1 MTILF
6 FWTAP
11 NNTAILF
18 MQRLI
23 GQYSGLEHGTLIIA
37 LAAMHGNEPAGV
49 RALRNLFDM
58 LDNEPTKNP
67 HFQFRGRLVGFIGNI
82 QALERKMRFV
92 KKDLNRQLTKE
103 HIERLKAF
111 HLVELGE
118 ISTPSNEL
126 LFEDLEL
133 KELMQ
138 YIENEIITY
147 KPSKLILLD
156 LHTTSASGGI
166 FTIVS
171 EQEESLK
178 IASELYAP
186 VVKGFVQGVGGS
198 TLHYF
203 NQDNT
208 GVPTVALAF
217 EAGQHDDPFS
227 VRRTIAWLVNCLRS
241 VGCVD
246 GRDIEHRHDEIL
258 RGYSKGLP
266 KVVQLIG
273 IHKVTKGDGFKMVEG
288 YQNFQVVKKS
298 EILAYDNRGAITAPE
313 NCLILMPLYQQQG
326 SDGFFLVKEI

>member
-1 MTILF
+1 
-6 FWTAP
+6 
-11 NNTAILF
+11 

-49 RALRNLFDM
+49 RALRTVFDM
-58 LDNEPTKNP
+58 LENEPSQNP
-67 HFQFRGRLVGFIGNI
+67 HFKFRGRLVGFIGNM

-92 KKDLNRQLTKE
+92 KKDLNRQLTEENIKK
-103 HIERLKAF
+103 LKDF
-111 HLVELGE
+111 HLAEPHE

-133 KELMQ
+133 KELIQ
-138 YIENEIITY
+138 HIENEIITY
-147 KPSKLILLD
+147 KPEKLILLD

-166 FTIVS
+166 FTIVNDTI
-171 EQEESLK
+171 ESVK

-186 VVKGFVQGVGGS
+186 VVKGFIQGVGGS

-208 GVPTVALAF
+208 GVPTVSLAF

-227 VRRTIAWLVNCLRS
+227 IRRTIAWLVNCLRS

-266 KVVQLIG
+266 KVVQLTE
-273 IHKVTKGDGFKMVEG
+273 IHEVTQGDEFKMVQG
-288 YQNFQVVKKS
+288 YQNFQAVKKG
-298 EILAYDNRGAITAPE
+298 EILAYDKNGPIAAPE
-313 NCLILMPLYQQQG
+313 NCLILMPLYQPQG
-326 SDGFFLVKEI
+326 SDGFFLVQEV